1 MQTDPSIAVPL
12 GPCSQFKR
20 NGPHMASFIR
30 VLSVVLCLAFAGCA
44 GPTVVV
50 TDSQTEARR
59 SAEEAQRTADEY
71 RRAEATGAATQAQQ
85 RADQYQ
91 TSASRKPDSILERL
105 IDVLF
110 NSWLASAAS
119 ETTAKR

>member
-1 MQTDPSIAVPL
+1 MT
-12 GPCSQFKR
+12 
-20 NGPHMASFIR
+20 SFVR
-30 VLSVVLCLAFAGCA
+30 VLSVVLCFASAACA

-50 TDSQTEARR
+50 TDSQTEARK
-59 SAEEAQRTADEY
+59 SAQEAQRTADEY
-71 RRAEATGAATQAQQ
+71 RRAGAPGAATQAQQ

-91 TSASRKPDSILERL
+91 TSASRKPDSFLERL

-119 ETTAKR
+119 DSTNRR